1 MLFSAIAPEAG
12 HMQKALVK
20 KKLIYFTKTIP
31 KFSESEPKKKAKK
44 KKKTKPH
51 TIPSHRRNNRKKG
64 QINNKTVLFSEYKY
78 Y

>member
-1 MLFSAIAPEAG
+1 
-12 HMQKALVK
+12 MQKALVK

-31 KFSESEPKKKAKK
+31 KFSKSELKREKKNENQ
-44 KKKTKPH
+44 TQ
-51 TIPSHRRNNRKKG
+51 ISHHSLTQEKQQKKG